1 MTNHAI
7 AIIADRVTPWV
18 ASLTTSTAA
27 AVTGAD
33 VTPLPNWVDASILGG
48 VVLVLGYTTR
58 HLFGKW
64 DESRQRHMEF
74 LEKELERTRE
84 ELRRAND
91 RED

>member
-7 AIIADRVTPWV
+7 ALIADRVTPWI
-18 ASLTTSTAA
+18 ASLATSTTA

-33 VTPLPNWVDASILGG
+33 VTPLPGWVDASILGG
-48 VVLVLGYTTR
+48 AVLALGYTTR

-64 DESRQRHMEF
+64 DESRQRHIEF

-84 ELRRAND
+84 ELKKAHD
-91 RED
+91 REN